1 MKRRVFIIALTISLM
16 ILANLLAGC
25 GDTTTSTTSST
36 TSNSTTSNSTDS
48 RSEITLKK
56 GWTMQEA
63 ISADEVAAIVGK
75 PVTYFAEASSAA
87 QDGKPAGSYTIN
99 GVDNSKIAFYAWVE
113 GGASEYDRTRGFAV
127 KGSDQD
133 VSGIGDKAYIC
144 DLSNGRCAIV
154 VLNGQT
160 VVKVE
165 WNPVTLAGDRVENG
179 KKLAGKLLENMY
191 K

>member
-1 MKRRVFIIALTISLM
+1 MKRNALVVILMISLV
-16 ILANLLAGC
+16 ILANLFTGC
-25 GDTTTSTTSST
+25 SDGTTST
-36 TSNSTTSNSTDS
+36 TSNSTSSTSTGSKN
-48 RSEITLKK
+48 EITLKK
-56 GWTMQEA
+56 GWTMQDA

-75 PVTYFAEASSAA
+75 SVSYFPEASSAA

-99 GVDNSKIAFYAWVE
+99 GVDNSKIAFYAWVN
-113 GGASEYDRTRGFAV
+113 GGSSEFDKTRGFAV
-127 KGSDQD
+127 KDSAKD

-154 VLNGQT
+154 VLKGET

-165 WNPVTLAGDRVENG
+165 WNPATVSGDKVENG
-179 KKLAGKLLENMY
+179 KKLAGKLIENMY